1 MRLSIKIINMKV
13 ILMVL
18 RIGGRFFEVFIELL
32 INLEYLYLF
41 LNDLIINF
49 VVVKILIK
57 IYSVV

>member
-18 RIGGRFFEVFIELL
+18 RIGGRFFEVFFELL

-41 LNDLIINF
+41 LNDLIVNF

-57 IYSVV
+57 IYSIV

>member
-1 MRLSIKIINMKV
+1 MRLIIKIINMKV

-18 RIGGRFFEVFIELL
+18 RMGGRFFEVFIELL
-32 INLEYLYLF
+32 IKLEYLYLF